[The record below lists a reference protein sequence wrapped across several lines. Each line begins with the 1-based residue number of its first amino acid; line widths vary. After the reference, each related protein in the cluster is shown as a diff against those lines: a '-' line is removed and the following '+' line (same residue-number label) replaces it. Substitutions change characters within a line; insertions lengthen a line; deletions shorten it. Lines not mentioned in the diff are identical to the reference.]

1 MTARVVV
8 LADDLTGAGDTA
20 AQFDRVGWTSEIRL
34 RPSAT
39 TDAEVVAL
47 TTDSRAMDA
56 ADATAAVG
64 STLDALDL
72 DGVLLY
78 KKVDSTVRGPVRAE
92 IDAVLAA
99 LPPGTVAV
107 VCPAYPAVGRQVVD
121 GVLLVGGVPVS
132 ATAVG
137 RDPVTPVRES
147 HVPTLLGTSHLT
159 PDPAWSDDDLAAE
172 LTRHGDVVVVDAA
185 DEEDLD
191 RLARALVLLGERA
204 VAVGSAGLAEPLARR
219 WRVSHAVGTSLVVVT
234 SLHDASRDQAE
245 TLAITGA
252 PVVRCEAD
260 AVADDQAWERLV
272 AGALHDVST
281 DGPPVALVTTPDAA
295 AGLDPV
301 LVAARVADLVTR
313 LAAKGLVSGLV
324 LAGGDGARA
333 VLEGLGADGIRL
345 DGTVATGVPLGR
357 LVGGDHAGMRV
368 ATKAGG
374 FGGPDILIEAAQA
387 VHTTR
392 SSS

>member
-34 RPSAT
+34 RPSVGS
-39 TDAEVVAL
+39 DAEVVAL
-47 TTDSRAMDA
+47 TTDSRAMDGRA
-56 ADATAAVG
+56 AGEAVTATLAA
-64 STLDALDL
+64 LEL

-78 KKVDSTVRGPVRAE
+78 KKIDSTVRGSVRAE
-92 IDAVLAA
+92 IDAVLAS
-99 LPPGTVAV
+99 LPDGTVAV
-107 VCPAYPAVGRQVVD
+107 VCPAFPAVGRQVVD
-121 GVLLVGGVPVS
+121 GVLLVGGTPV
-132 ATAVG
+132 AETAVG

-147 HVPTLLGTSHLT
+147 HVPTLLGAAHLVPA
-159 PDPAWSDDDLAAE
+159 PDRSDDDLADDLLA
-172 LTRHGDVVVVDAA
+172 RGPVVVVDAA
-185 DEEDLD
+185 SDDDLD
-191 RLARALVLLGERA
+191 RLARTLVLLGERA

-252 PVVRCEAD
+252 PVVRCEAEAVSDD
-260 AVADDQAWERLV
+260 AAWERLV
-272 AGALHDVST
+272 AQALHEVSS
-281 DGPPVALVTTPDAA
+281 DEPPVALVTTPDAA

-301 LVAARVADLVTR
+301 LVASRVADLVTR

-345 DGTVATGVPLGR
+345 DGSVATGVPLGH

-392 SSS
+392 SS